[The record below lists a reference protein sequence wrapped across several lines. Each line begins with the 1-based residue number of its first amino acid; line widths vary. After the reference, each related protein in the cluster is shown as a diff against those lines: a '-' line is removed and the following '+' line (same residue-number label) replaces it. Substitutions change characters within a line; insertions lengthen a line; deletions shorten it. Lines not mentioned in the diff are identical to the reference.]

1 MKRLP
6 LLFLIGI
13 ILLSI
18 PWPVAA
24 MDNTTTIS
32 ISDLNIVTGSNIE
45 IYGLDANGTWSLLQI
60 ANTSSTGI
68 VFQPGVYSVV
78 MKPSEVSR
86 FSDIGS
92 LGSDFLTWS
101 QTHFITLLS
110 FGFMAAV
117 LISIARRR

>member
-1 MKRLP
+1 MKRFP
-6 LLFLIGI
+6 FLLLIGI
-13 ILLSI
+13 ALLLVA
-18 PWPVAA
+18 WPVSA

-45 IYGLDANGTWSLLQI
+45 IYGLDINGTWSLLEV

-68 VFQPGVYSVV
+68 IFQPGVYSIV

-101 QTHFITLLS
+101 QTNFITLLS